1 MIQEFNKINKVKGE
15 LSLPGDKSISHRAI
29 MFASMAK
36 GKSVIK
42 NLSNGQDVAS
52 TMKCFEQLGVEIK
65 KGKSEFIVNGKGF
78 KNFIKP
84 SESLDC
90 SNSGTTARLI
100 TGFLCTQNFE
110 TTLIG
115 DESLSKRPMD
125 RVTIPLTQMGARFES
140 KNNRLPLKIFPANEI
155 HPINYEL
162 PVASAQ
168 IKSAVILAG
177 LHSEGITSVIEKLP
191 SRNHTEKMLGLEVK
205 ENKSGNTILVSKI
218 NYPVPAEYFVP
229 SDVSSA
235 AFFVVLAILSK
246 NSSLRIKNVGLNE
259 TRKGYLE
266 ILEQMGAKI
275 NYENISVSGGE
286 TYGDIIVETSK
297 LQNIEVPK
305 EIIPNIID
313 EIPVLSVAGLFA
325 EGNFTIRNASELRKK
340 ESDRIS
346 TLCFNYKLL
355 GLEVEESED
364 GFSLSGE
371 IKNKNVVFNSFDD
384 HRIAMAFAVLSML
397 LNDGGKVDNF
407 DCVAISN
414 PDFLKQVKM
423 ITG

>member
-1 MIQEFNKINKVKGE
+1 
-15 LSLPGDKSISHRAI
+15 
-29 MFASMAK
+29 
-36 GKSVIK
+36 
-42 NLSNGQDVAS
+42 
-52 TMKCFEQLGVEIK
+52 MKCRYK
-65 KGKSEFIVNGKGF
+65 
-78 KNFIKP
+78 
-84 SESLDC
+84 
-90 SNSGTTARLI
+90 
-100 TGFLCTQNFE
+100 
-110 TTLIG
+110 
-115 DESLSKRPMD
+115 
-125 RVTIPLTQMGARFES
+125 
-140 KNNRLPLKIFPANEI
+140 
-155 HPINYEL
+155 
-162 PVASAQ
+162 
-168 IKSAVILAG
+168 
-177 LHSEGITSVIEKLP
+177 
-191 SRNHTEKMLGLEVK
+191 
-205 ENKSGNTILVSKI
+205 NKSGNTILVSKI

>member
-1 MIQEFNKINKVKGE
+1 MIQEFRKISKVSGE
-15 LSLPGDKSISHRAI
+15 LNLPGDKSISHRAV
-29 MFASMAK
+29 MFASIAK

-42 NLSNGQDVAS
+42 NLSNGQDVA
-52 TMKCFEQLGVEIK
+52 TTVKCFQQLGAEIK
-65 KGKSEFIVNGKGF
+65 KEDSEIIVTGRGF
-78 KNFIKP
+78 KNFNKP
-84 SESLDC
+84 SEFLDC
-90 SNSGTTARLI
+90 GNSGTTARLI
-100 TGFLCTQNFE
+100 TGFLSAQNFE

-115 DESLSKRPMD
+115 DESLSQRPMD
-125 RVTIPLTQMGARFES
+125 RVTIPLAQMGARFES
-140 KNNRLPLKIFPANEI
+140 ENNRLPLKILSSKEL

-168 IKSAVILAG
+168 IKSAVIFAG
-177 LHSEGITSVIEKLP
+177 LHCESTTSVIERLP

-205 ENKSGNTILVSKI
+205 KNKSGNTILVSKI

-246 NSSLRIKNVGLNE
+246 NSSLRIKNIGLNE

-266 ILEQMGAKI
+266 ILEKMGAEI

-286 TYGDIIVETSK
+286 TYGDIVVETSELK
-297 LQNIEVPK
+297 NIEIPK

-313 EIPVLSVAGLFA
+313 EIPILSVAGLFA
-325 EGNFTIRNASELRKK
+325 EGNFVIKNAGELRKK

-346 TLCFNYKLL
+346 TLCYNYKLL
-355 GLEVEESED
+355 GLQVDEFED
-364 GFSLSGE
+364 GFSISGQ
-371 IKNKNVVFNSFDD
+371 IKNKNVAFNSFDD
-384 HRIAMAFAVLSML
+384 HRIAMAFAILSML
-397 LNDGGKVDNF
+397 LNEGGKVDNF

-414 PDFLKQVKM
+414 PDFLRQVQM
-423 ITG
+423 IAV